1 MLIQNHSRGFNF
13 FFKDP
18 LENNLTLRHSNNW
31 QKIGFR
37 LSVKEMCIAF
47 SKILRIKAAF
57 QSLIKTNSL
66 FLNYEPE
73 LQVKHIEFSE
83 QLKPKSQMQVINCS
97 TLWRIEAY
105 RLMFPRRLNI
115 RNIIHNFGRY
125 DSRLFFLTPASFQN
139 KFSFYTRRAC
149 QTFPLIAKWFTLIK
163 RLGCVYFKMQICSVY
178 VATYKSAS
186 STCIHFIKK
195 TQLNDQSFRGNM
207 LF

>member
-1 MLIQNHSRGFNF
+1 MGNVLY
-13 FFKDP
+13 
-18 LENNLTLRHSNNW
+18 
-31 QKIGFR
+31 
-37 LSVKEMCIAF
+37 
-47 SKILRIKAAF
+47 SKIMRTKGAF

-73 LQVKHIEFSE
+73 LQVKHIKFSE

-115 RNIIHNFGRY
+115 RNFIHNFGRY
-125 DSRLFFLTPASFQN
+125 DSRLFYPPSR
-139 KFSFYTRRAC
+139 FSKQLFVLHTRGE
-149 QTFPLIAKWFTLIK
+149 TIPLIAKWFTLIK
-163 RLGCVYFKMQICSVY
+163 RLGCVYFKRQICSVY
-178 VATYKSAS
+178 LATYKSVS

-195 TQLNDQSFRGNM
+195 TQMNDQSFRGNM